1 MKGSRRIKRRL
12 GIGGLGWLVDKPN
25 GWGQQR
31 LRTKRNEA
39 VLGNIKGPP
48 MAKVEDVCGAL
59 GVKTTPGGWA
69 GTDCWGPLSIM
80 EISLIF
86 ILSPKAN
93 H

>member
-12 GIGGLGWLVDKPN
+12 GIGGLGWFVDKPN

-59 GVKTTPGGWA
+59 GVKNDTRRMGRDRLL
-69 GTDCWGPLSIM
+69 GTFKYHG
-80 EISLIF
+80 
-86 ILSPKAN
+86 N
-93 H
+93 